1 MQLPKHYFD
10 IVQIKN
16 KRMIEFKK
24 IITDFEGTVFLN
36 CIIISL
42 LTFVKR
48 IAIHKLKVEKRTIQI
63 Y

>member
-1 MQLPKHYFD
+1 MQLRKHYFD

-16 KRMIEFKK
+16 KRIIEFKK

-36 CIIISL
+36 CIINSL

-48 IAIHKLKVEKRTIQI
+48 IAIYKLKVEKKTIQT